1 MHIAFCYRLHTK
13 YIKYYKLRKWEYIYI
28 ICAICSQEIKFLDSQ
43 YVNQLLS
50 GEKINKQNQWLE
62 DLKYLKH
69 NIQSAVFHVDV

>member
-1 MHIAFCYRLHTK
+1 MHIAFCYRLRTK
-13 YIKYYKLRKWEYIYI
+13 YIKYCKLRRWEYIHI
-28 ICAICSQEIKFLDSQ
+28 ICAICSREIKFLDSQ

-69 NIQSAVFHVDV
+69 NIQSAVLQVDV